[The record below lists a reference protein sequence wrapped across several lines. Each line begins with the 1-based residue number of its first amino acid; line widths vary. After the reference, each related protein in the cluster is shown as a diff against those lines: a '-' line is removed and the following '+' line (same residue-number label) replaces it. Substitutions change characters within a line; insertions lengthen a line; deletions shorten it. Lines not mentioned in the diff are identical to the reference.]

1 MNPSVI
7 VNNDSAASIMAILP
21 EILVTALAAAIVL
34 LEVFWPRSR
43 RRDIGLVAALG
54 LFAIALVALLIPVP
68 EQGKQLVLGGMFRH
82 DFLTQLFVVVTL
94 VGAAIT
100 CLISMD
106 VQGVGRQGEFY
117 AIIIVATLGACLISG
132 AADLILAFLA
142 VETLSISLY
151 ILAGFLRSDKRSS
164 EAGMKYF
171 LFGAFTSTIM
181 LYGMSL
187 LYGFIGQTNLYAIGE
202 KLHTMPFVA
211 ADGTIDASLA
221 LPVLL

>member
-7 VNNDSAASIMAILP
+7 VNNDSAASILAILP

-132 AADLILAFLA
+132 AADLDP
-142 VETLSISLY
+142 
-151 ILAGFLRSDKRSS
+151 G
-164 EAGMKYF
+164 
-171 LFGAFTSTIM
+171 
-181 LYGMSL
+181 
-187 LYGFIGQTNLYAIGE
+187 
-202 KLHTMPFVA
+202 
-211 ADGTIDASLA
+211 
-221 LPVLL
+221 LPRG